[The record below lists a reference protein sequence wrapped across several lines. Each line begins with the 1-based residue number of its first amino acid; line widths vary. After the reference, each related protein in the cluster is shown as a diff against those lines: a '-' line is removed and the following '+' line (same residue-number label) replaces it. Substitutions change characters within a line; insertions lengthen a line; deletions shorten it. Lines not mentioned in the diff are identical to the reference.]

1 MIIEPHIPA
10 GWPGCE
16 VTYHYG
22 QATYAICVR
31 NYGPSDGGASLD
43 MTVDGKPV
51 RGNLLALHDDGEVH
65 QVQIALWS
73 RGPP

>member
-1 MIIEPHIPA
+1 
-10 GWPGCE
+10 
-16 VTYHYG
+16 
-22 QATYAICVR
+22 
-31 NYGPSDGGASLD
+31 

-73 RGPP
+73 CGPP